1 MSNNTELSAKTQYVS
16 SLFDALHELTGDQ
29 EYWQEKDG
37 HFVPV
42 QKLFYLQQDQCPHKV
57 ATVSALNSKL
67 KQDRS
72 KVLQKSYDA
81 LAPLRKDLKDP
92 NIEERKIRYWLRF
105 FKKQIQI
112 MSISIDGKVRHFES
126 FAKGT
131 PRYEKKM
138 AFKAMDFIKNHCDG
152 EWETVF
158 YTATCWD
165 KLFNLNPAK
174 AWEEYDDKVLKPTL
188 DNLRKHFGCEYV
200 RVLEATKQ
208 GYPHAHCVLAFPKG
222 TIKDW
227 ETKKNKEPV
236 EGKVFEWVKEHSFQ
250 PQFDLQIAKGDNTKW
265 YLTKYLTK
273 ATQENI
279 FSLAD
284 KNGRLSDAQ
293 RKAAVAFLAS
303 KAFRLRTLVTCK
315 DRSKAGLAKEQ
326 EKKAARV
333 LQEQKQKELVA
344 EIKSST
350 AKPESK
356 SERQLANL
364 TRLCN
369 NSPLTCASSFKFMS
383 YTRYEKL
390 FGGFP
395 KRNEEINPEKQAIFN
410 QHCGGF
416 GCGGCFIT
424 AITDFIK
431 CPEHSILNRKF
442 TFSVRKNIYSYL
454 TDGYNLDVPEEKLQ
468 CIKDTVNFYMKKIYL
483 EGAHLEDIIR
493 CKEDVA
499 MKVQNV
505 KWKKEMKRH
514 DEKEEMELEEIM
526 MTYRTMKQRQ
536 SILH

>member
-1 MSNNTELSAKTQYVS
+1 MNNNTELSAKTQYVS

-67 KQDRS
+67 KQNRS
-72 KVLQKSYDA
+72 KVLEKSYDA
-81 LAPLRKDLKDP
+81 LEPLRKDLETEFMPEK
-92 NIEERKIRYWLRF
+92 KIRYWLRH
-105 FKKQIQI
+105 FKNKVQI
-112 MSISIDGKVRHFES
+112 MSVNIDGKERHFES

-138 AFKAMDFIKNHCDG
+138 AFKAMDYIKNHCDG
-152 EWETVF
+152 EWEILF
-158 YTATCWD
+158 YTPTCSVE
-165 KLFNLNPAK
+165 LYNHNPAK
-174 AWEEYDDKVLKPTL
+174 AWETYDEKALKPTL
-188 DNLRKHFGCEYV
+188 ENLRKHFNCEYV
-200 RVLEATKQ
+200 RVLEATKR
-208 GYPHAHCVLAFPKG
+208 GFPHAHCLLFFPKG
-222 TIKDW
+222 TIPDYEKL
-227 ETKKNKEPV
+227 ENKAPV
-236 EGKVFEWVKEHSFQ
+236 KGRIYEWIKSHSES
-250 PQFDLQIAKGDNTKW
+250 PQFDLEIAKGDNTKW

-273 ATQENI
+273 TTQENI
-279 FSLAD
+279 FAIAD

-293 RKAAVAFLAS
+293 RKAAVGLLS
-303 KAFRLRTLVTCK
+303 SCAFRLRTIQSCK
-315 DRSKAGLAKEQ
+315 DRSKAGLEKAQ

-395 KRNEEINPEKQAIFN
+395 NRNEEVTPEKQAIFN

-442 TFSVRKNIYSYL
+442 TFSVRKGIYSYL
-454 TDGYNLDVPEEKLQ
+454 TDGYNLDDPEEKLQ

-514 DEKEEMELEEIM
+514 DEREEMELEEIM
-526 MTYRTMKQRQ
+526 MAYRTMKQRQ
-536 SILH
+536 SLLH